1 MGRYA
6 FLLAAAISLFGA
18 LIHFVAPL
26 LGPEW
31 YAFLQAPPKVVA
43 SARAGG
49 LLAPAGAVGIGLL
62 MLVCAAYALAGAG
75 LLRWLPFA
83 QMVQGTVAAV
93 CLLRGLLVLP
103 YLYKFPDR
111 LLTFDAVAS
120 VIWFAA
126 GLGFLV
132 GIRRSTLSVAPACD
146 ASASDAQASGA

>member
-1 MGRYA
+1 MGRFA
-6 FLLAAAISLFGA
+6 FLLAAGISLFGA
-18 LIHFVAPL
+18 LIHFAAPL

-31 YAFLQAPPKVVA
+31 YAFLRAPTRVVA
-43 SARAGG
+43 SAQAGG
-49 LLAPAGAVGIGLL
+49 LLAPAGAVAIGLL
-62 MLVCAAYALAGAG
+62 MLVCALYGLAGAG

-111 LLTFDAVAS
+111 AWTFDVVAS

-126 GLGFLV
+126 GLGFLA
-132 GIRRSTLSVAPACD
+132 GILHSARSRQIDVAGP
-146 ASASDAQASGA
+146 SDSQTRGA